1 MTETLQRSLTQRS
14 DYTQTHNA
22 KSGRY
27 GWLRL
32 TPAYSLKIVNEI
44 LATYEAL
51 SEINVLDP
59 FCGTGT
65 TALCVAYHGQTAV
78 TTDVNPFLV
87 WLSRTKTDFY
97 SSLLIADLRPA
108 GHAICEDIRY
118 KRVSKVSAPDMHN
131 IERWWSPVD
140 RDFLCA
146 LKGAI
151 DTRFTKDDKQRSLL
165 LVAFCRTLLDL
176 SNAAFNHQS
185 MSFKS
190 RFQATFDFDTD
201 LERTFL
207 RNLNFV
213 LNGAGQNP
221 TGRVTVARADARR
234 LLKKD
239 TGLVDCVITSPPYV
253 NRMSYIRELRPYM
266 YWLGYLMNGRDAGE
280 MDWEAIGGTWGIATS
295 RLTEWRFPSDGFKSK
310 LLQKTTKTIGG
321 NENKSGPLLANYV
334 LKYFDDMWI
343 HFQSLIGVLN
353 DGATLHYIVGNS
365 TFYNVLVPVEQIYA
379 EMLSQLGFSNVE
391 CMPLRKRNS
400 KKELIEFDVRARWR

>member
-1 MTETLQRSLTQRS
+1 MTETLRRSLTQRA

-44 LATYEAL
+44 LATYDDL
-51 SEINVLDP
+51 SGVNVLDP

-65 TALCVAYHGQTAV
+65 TALCAAYHGQTAV
-78 TTDVNPFLV
+78 TTDINPFLV
-87 WLSRTKTDFY
+87 WFSRTKIDFY
-97 SSLLIADLRPA
+97 SSRLIADLRQV
-108 GHAICEDIRY
+108 GHAICDDVRY
-118 KRVSKVSAPDMHN
+118 ERVPKVPAPHIHN
-131 IERWWSPVD
+131 IERWWSAVD

-151 DTRFTKDDKQRSLL
+151 DARFTNNDKRRSLL
-165 LVAFCRTLLDL
+165 LIAFCRTLLDL

-190 RFQATFDFDTD
+190 NSQTTFDFDTD
-201 LERTFL
+201 LKKIFL
-207 RNLNFV
+207 RYLDIV
-213 LNGAGQNP
+213 LDGAEQNP
-221 TGRVTVARADARR
+221 TGQVKVALADARR

-266 YWLGYLMNGRDAGE
+266 YWLGYITNGRDAGE

-295 RLTEWRFPSDGFKSK
+295 RLNEWQPKSNSFKSK
-310 LLQKTTKTIGG
+310 HLQKTVKIIRDD
-321 NENKSGPLLANYV
+321 ENKNGHLLANYV
-334 LKYFDDMWI
+334 LKYFDDMWS

-365 TFYNVLVPVEQIYA
+365 TFYNVLVPVEQVYA

-391 CMPLRKRNS
+391 CIPLRKRNS

>member
-1 MTETLQRSLTQRS
+1 MTETLRRSLTQRA

-44 LATYEAL
+44 LDTYSDL
-51 SEINVLDP
+51 SEVNVLDP

-65 TALCVAYHGQTAV
+65 TALCAAYHGQTAV
-78 TTDVNPFLV
+78 TIDINPFLV
-87 WLSRTKTDFY
+87 WFSRTKIDFY
-97 SSLLIADLRPA
+97 PSQLIADLRQV
-108 GHAICEDIRY
+108 GHAICDDIRY
-118 KRVSKVSAPDMHN
+118 ERAPKVLVPHIHN

-151 DTRFTKDDKQRSLL
+151 DARFTNNDKRRSLL
-165 LVAFCRTLLDL
+165 LIAFCRTLLDL

-190 RFQATFDFDTD
+190 NSQITFDFDTD
-201 LERTFL
+201 LRRIFL
-207 RNLNFV
+207 RYLDII
-213 LNGAGQNP
+213 LDGAEQNP
-221 TGRVTVARADARR
+221 TGQGKVALADARR

-239 TGLVDCVITSPPYV
+239 IGLIDCVITSPPYV

-266 YWLGYLMNGRDAGE
+266 YWLGYITNGRDAGE
-280 MDWEAIGGTWGIATS
+280 MDWEAIGGTWGVATS
-295 RLTEWRFPSDGFKSK
+295 RLNEWQPKSNSFKSK
-310 LLQKTTKTIGG
+310 LLQKTAKIIRGG
-321 NENKSGPLLANYV
+321 ENKNGPLLANYV
-334 LKYFDDMWI
+334 LKYFDDMWS
-343 HFQSLIGVLN
+343 HFQSLIDVLN
-353 DGATLHYIVGNS
+353 DGAKLHYIVGNS
-365 TFYNVLVPVEQIYA
+365 TFYSVLVPVERVYA
-379 EMLSQLGFSNVE
+379 EMLSQLGFSNVK
-391 CMPLRKRNS
+391 CIPIRKRNS

>member
-1 MTETLQRSLTQRS
+1 MTETLQRLLTQRA
-14 DYTQTHNA
+14 DYTQKHNA

-44 LATYEAL
+44 LATYDDL

-65 TALCVAYHGQTAV
+65 TALCAAYHGQTAV
-78 TTDVNPFLV
+78 TTDINPFLV
-87 WLSRTKTDFY
+87 WFSRAKIDFY
-97 SSLLIADLRPA
+97 SARLIADLRQA
-108 GHAICEDIRY
+108 GYAICDDIRHE
-118 KRVSKVSAPDMHN
+118 RVLNVSAPDMHN

-140 RDFLCA
+140 CDFLCA

-151 DTRFTKDDKQRSLL
+151 DARFSNNNKRRSLL

-185 MSFKS
+185 MSFKAN
-190 RFQATFDFDTD
+190 FQTTFDFDTD
-201 LERTFL
+201 LKRVFL
-207 RNLNFV
+207 RHLNIV
-213 LNGAGQNP
+213 LDGAEQNP
-221 TGRVTVARADARR
+221 TGQVKVALADARR

-239 TGLVDCVITSPPYV
+239 IGLIDCVITSPPYV

-266 YWLGYLMNGRDAGE
+266 YWLGYITNGRDAGE
-280 MDWEAIGGTWGIATS
+280 MDWEAIGGTWGVATS
-295 RLTEWRFPSDGFKSK
+295 RLNEWRLSSDSFKSK
-310 LLQKTTKTIGG
+310 FLHKTAEMIGDS
-321 NENKSGPLLANYV
+321 ENKNGQLLASYV
-334 LKYFDDMWI
+334 LKYFYDMWS

-353 DGATLHYIVGNS
+353 DGAKLHYIVGNS
-365 TFYNVLVPVEQIYA
+365 TFYNVLVPVEQVYA

-391 CMPLRKRNS
+391 CIPLRKRNS